1 MTKPKQDSSTLTN
14 PSEIAFTSLAYC
26 DATNLDNWP
35 KTEITRDLSEMV
47 FWGLMLNYGQ
57 PGFGDGDTDI
67 APIDPEGVMPTV
79 YPYQYARNMAAYAAE
94 QADKP
99 RITGK
104 VGPHRWYDRPSRMIT
119 RAWQAMTRSDRKVA

>member
-1 MTKPKQDSSTLTN
+1 MTKPNTSTLTN
-14 PSEIAFTSLAYC
+14 PNEIAFTSLAYC
-26 DATNLDNWP
+26 DAANLDNWPNWP
-35 KTEITRDLSEMV
+35 KTEITRDLSERAYASIQMH
-47 FWGLMLNYGQ
+47 YGQ
-57 PGFGDGDTDI
+57 PLAKDDADI
-67 APIDPEGVMPTV
+67 APIDPEGVMPPV
-79 YPYQYARNMAAYAAE
+79 YDYQFTRNMEAYAAE